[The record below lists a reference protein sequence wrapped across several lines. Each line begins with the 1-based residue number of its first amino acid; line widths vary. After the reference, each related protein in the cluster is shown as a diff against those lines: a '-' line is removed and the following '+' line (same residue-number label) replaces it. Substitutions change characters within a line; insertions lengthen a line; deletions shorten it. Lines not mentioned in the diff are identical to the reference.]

1 MGRKS
6 VDGYAK
12 PMSISIP
19 ADLRELIK
27 EHGNYLN
34 ISFICQEA
42 IRKEISNV
50 VRYKEYKQFGNN
62 ISKCYKERRKQ

>member
-1 MGRKS
+1 MK
-6 VDGYAK
+6 GYAK

-50 VRYKEYKQFGNN
+50 VRYKEYKQFN
-62 ISKCYKERRKQ
+62 ERRKHEKAKE